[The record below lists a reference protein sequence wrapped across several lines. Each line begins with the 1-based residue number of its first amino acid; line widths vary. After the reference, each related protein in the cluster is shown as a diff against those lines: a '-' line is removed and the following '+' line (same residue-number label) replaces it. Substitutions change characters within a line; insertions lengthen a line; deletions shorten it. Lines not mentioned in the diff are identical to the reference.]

1 MSKGEYQPI
10 VVEGRN
16 CWRIE
21 RADKARM
28 IVDAADYYALLERLM
43 AGAKHRIL
51 LIGWDF
57 DPRIALRPDK
67 DGKAEPLGHYLLRLA
82 HEKPDR
88 DIDILRWNF
97 GGLKQ
102 FVMPRILSMVVRW
115 KLTRSISFRLDS
127 AHPIGCSHHQKVAVF
142 DDHLAVCGG
151 IDVGARRWDTRDHT
165 DGEPLRT
172 APDGNA
178 YMPWHDSTMILA
190 GPVGGALADLGNER
204 WQRATKK
211 PLRKIQGDGETW
223 PGDLEPDFEGVD
235 VAISRTRA
243 EYDGYEEIREIEQL
257 YLDMIAAAERFIYFE
272 NQYFTSGKIA
282 AAIAERL
289 NEDDPPEFVIVTP
302 KTADGWLEQMA
313 MDAARVQLVREIAEA
328 KHGDRLKVYYPR
340 TTGGEAIYVH
350 AKTAIVDDRAIR
362 VGSANM
368 NNRSMGLDSECDVT
382 IDAALPANKGV
393 EPVIARL
400 RTSLIAEHLDA
411 REDDV
416 AALFDRTGSLI
427 ETIEALRGEGRS
439 LELLDLVPPG
449 PMDEFIANNEL
460 LDPTSPDAMFEGL
473 AERGLR
479 KSWHRGRHWMKRHR
493 PFRRKSA

>member
-1 MSKGEYQPI
+1 MSNGELQPI

-21 RADKARM
+21 RANKARM

-43 AGAKHRIL
+43 ADAKQRIL

-57 DPRIALRPDK
+57 DPRIALKPDEN
-67 DGKAEPLGHYLLRLA
+67 GKGEPLGNYLLRLA
-82 HEKPDR
+82 KDQPDR

-97 GGLKQ
+97 GALKQ
-102 FVMPRILSMVVRW
+102 FAMPRILSMIARW

-127 AHPIGCSHHQKVAVF
+127 AHPVGCSHHQKVAVF

-151 IDVGARRWDTRDHT
+151 IDVGSRRWDTRDHK
-165 DGEPLRT
+165 DGDARRT
-172 APDGNA
+172 APDGNS

-190 GPVGGALADLGNER
+190 GPVGGALAELGNER

-211 PLRKIQGDGETW
+211 ALRDLTGEGENW

-243 EYDGYEEIREIEQL
+243 KYDGCGEIREIEQL
-257 YLDMIAAAERFIYFE
+257 YLDMIAAADRFIYFE
-272 NQYFTSGKIA
+272 NQYFTCGKIA

-289 NEDDPPEFVIVTP
+289 NEDNPPEFVMVMP
-302 KTADGWLEQMA
+302 QTADGWLEQMA
-313 MDAARVQLVREIAEA
+313 MDAARVQLVREIAKS
-328 KHGDRLKVYYPR
+328 KHGDRLRVYYPR
-340 TTGGEAIYVH
+340 TKGGDPIYVH
-350 AKTAIVDDRAIR
+350 AKTAIVDDRMIR

-382 IDAALPANKGV
+382 IDTALPANKGA

-400 RTSLIAEHLDA
+400 RTSLIAEHLDVS
-411 REDDV
+411 EEEV
-416 AALFDRTGSLI
+416 AATFKRTGSLI
-427 ETIEALRGEGRS
+427 DTIEALRGKGRS

-449 PMDEFIANNEL
+449 PMDEFIADNEV
-460 LDPTSPDAMFEGL
+460 LDPTSPDAMFEGFT
-473 AERGLR
+473 ERGLK
-479 KSWHRGRHWMKRHR
+479 KSWHRGRNWMKRHR
-493 PFRRKSA
+493 PFRRKTS

>member
-1 MSKGEYQPI
+1 MGTELKPI

-28 IVDAADYYALLERLM
+28 IVDAADYFALLERLM
-43 AGAKHRIL
+43 ADAKQRIL

-57 DPRIALRPDK
+57 DPRIALKPDK
-67 DGKAEPLGHYLLRLA
+67 NGKGEPLGDYLLRLA
-82 HEKPDR
+82 HEKPER

-102 FVMPRILSMVVRW
+102 FAMPRILSMVARW

-127 AHPIGCSHHQKVAVF
+127 AHPVGCSHHQKVAVF

-151 IDVGARRWDTRDHT
+151 IDVGARRWDTRDHK
-165 DGEPLRT
+165 DGDPHRT
-172 APDGNA
+172 APDGKA

-190 GPVGGALADLGNER
+190 GPVGNALADLGNER

-211 PLRKIQGDGETW
+211 PLRDLKGEGENW
-223 PGDLEPDFEGVD
+223 PDDLEPDFEGVD

-243 EYDGYEEIREIEQL
+243 EYEDVEEVREIEQL
-257 YLDMIAAAERFIYFE
+257 YLDMIAAADRFIYFE
-272 NQYFTSGKIA
+272 NQYFTCGKIA

-289 NEDDPPEFVIVTP
+289 NGDDPPEFVMVMP

-313 MDAARVQLVREIAEA
+313 MDAARVQLVREIAKA
-328 KHGDRLKVYYPR
+328 RRGDRLKVYYPQTR
-340 TTGGEAIYVH
+340 RGESIYVH
-350 AKTAIVDDRAIR
+350 AKTAIVDDRMIR

-382 IDAALPANKGV
+382 IDAALSANEGI
-393 EPVIARL
+393 EPTIARL
-400 RTSLIAEHLDA
+400 RESLIAEHLDVA
-411 REDDV
+411 ETEV
-416 AALFDRTGSLI
+416 AATFKRTGSLI
-427 ETIEALRGEGRS
+427 ETIEALRGKGRS

-449 PMDEFIANNEL
+449 PMDEFIADNEL
-460 LDPTSPDAMFEGL
+460 LDPTSPDAMFESL
-473 AERGLR
+473 TERGLR
-479 KSWHRGRHWMKRHR
+479 KSWHRGRNWMKHHR
-493 PFRRKSA
+493 PFTRRKH